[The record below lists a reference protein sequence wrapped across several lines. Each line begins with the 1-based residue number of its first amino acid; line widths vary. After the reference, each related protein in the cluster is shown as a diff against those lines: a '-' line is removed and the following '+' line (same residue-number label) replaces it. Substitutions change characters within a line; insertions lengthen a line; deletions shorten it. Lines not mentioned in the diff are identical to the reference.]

1 MRIHDLIVE
10 QIKNIDVEKI
20 VEDTN
25 LEIKPTTKIVESQ
38 KVYFW
43 IRVYLKESLTD
54 IKSGDQFEL
63 RYLENNENLK
73 LTFVYFGKKGLNQD
87 YNDIVNYSA
96 EDDEKILCLM
106 VDENDLYNL
115 PNIQFLR
122 SLFKQ
127 SKFFEYQV
135 YRRDDLI
142 FTNLRTNQ
150 VMDYIDCDF

>member
-43 IRVYLKESLTD
+43 IRVYLKEFLTD